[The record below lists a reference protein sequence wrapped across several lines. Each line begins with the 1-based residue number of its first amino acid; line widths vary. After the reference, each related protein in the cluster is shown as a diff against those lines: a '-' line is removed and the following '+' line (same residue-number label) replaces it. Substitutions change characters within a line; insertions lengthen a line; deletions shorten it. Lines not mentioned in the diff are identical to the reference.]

1 MSQKWGTDP
10 CSICNTYSA
19 PMSCEYY
26 CKNTVKICISCRQK
40 IIEEYFEKLR
50 KEPIKSVQ
58 TTSVKSLKNHNLF
71 YVLTALSTGHK
82 PRIEYRVSNDPN
94 EIREIYKNETWMHDR
109 EHHMYLVEAN
119 KPYKAEM
126 QNATR
131 IHNADLSNV
140 HVCERCDIFYLN
152 KQVCNTCKDEVKSI
166 EW

>member
-1 MSQKWGTDP
+1 
-10 CSICNTYSA
+10 
-19 PMSCEYY
+19 
-26 CKNTVKICISCRQK
+26 
-40 IIEEYFEKLR
+40 
-50 KEPIKSVQ
+50 
-58 TTSVKSLKNHNLF
+58 
-71 YVLTALSTGHK
+71 
-82 PRIEYRVSNDPN
+82 
-94 EIREIYKNETWMHDR
+94 
-109 EHHMYLVEAN
+109 MYLVEAN

>member
-1 MSQKWGTDP
+1 
-10 CSICNTYSA
+10 
-19 PMSCEYY
+19 
-26 CKNTVKICISCRQK
+26 
-40 IIEEYFEKLR
+40 
-50 KEPIKSVQ
+50 
-58 TTSVKSLKNHNLF
+58 
-71 YVLTALSTGHK
+71 
-82 PRIEYRVSNDPN
+82 
-94 EIREIYKNETWMHDR
+94 MHDR